1 MEVFKVVELREIS
14 IIFVFDNDW
23 NIFRVVLKNWILLK
37 KCVIVEE
44 MGVEIVGEIRVLSL
58 WVCVM
63 IWEFIVEYGVEWV
76 CKFLGGEFCWCGFV
90 LG

>member
-76 CKFLGGEFCWCGFV
+76 CKFLGGEFC
-90 LG
+90 